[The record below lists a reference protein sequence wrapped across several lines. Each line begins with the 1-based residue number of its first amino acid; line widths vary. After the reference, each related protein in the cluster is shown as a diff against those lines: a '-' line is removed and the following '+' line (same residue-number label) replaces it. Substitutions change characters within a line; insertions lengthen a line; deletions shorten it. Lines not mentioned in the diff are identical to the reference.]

1 MSIFQ
6 NKEVGQYRNIK
17 LDNLKK
23 DQMYAKKLEVSVD
36 NLNEKLTRLK
46 TQHQKLKSENASLK
60 ASNDNHIFINEKLNK
75 AL

>member
-1 MSIFQ
+1 MDETIEQLSIFQ

-23 DQMYAKKLEVSVD
+23 DQMYAKRLELSVD

-46 TQHQKLKSENASLK
+46 T
-60 ASNDNHIFINEKLNK
+60 
-75 AL
+75 